1 MGNEDTYSH
10 NRKTGKDSSF
20 IDFISLDK
28 AIPDEMRNRLKGLI
42 DRLGEETVLKAFLN
56 VKKQIAKDRRRIEEE
71 KKSREGEVNKQ
82 NKE

>member
-42 DRLGEETVLKAFLN
+42 DRLGEETV
-56 VKKQIAKDRRRIEEE
+56 
-71 KKSREGEVNKQ
+71 
-82 NKE
+82 